1 MEVALGRR
9 AFAAPYGRDPA
20 VALRRRSHRPAHGL
34 RILRREI
41 ARYAEEPMFGRRIH
55 NRQLAAHQMIA
66 AVRINLVHHL
76 NPRIVARDQDA
87 LLAIAGETHVARSEE
102 HTSELPS
109 LMR

>member
-66 AVRINLVHHL
+66 AVRI
-76 NPRIVARDQDA
+76 
-87 LLAIAGETHVARSEE
+87 RSEE
-102 HTSELPS
+102 RRVGKECVSKCRSRWTPNNSKKKNKKKK
-109 LMR
+109 